1 MRTALALLILLL
13 ATTLNCSAK
22 DLSDWAEVQKLKT
35 GTEVLVVDTS
45 GNRVDGYVTSVSQNE
60 LRVNA
65 MAGNQPGLLS
75 PAVFARAVVG
85 EVYKVG
91 KKYDRRLGA
100 KNLILASGVGLL
112 GGIAIGAA
120 VDQAH
125 PSIEDPGQGK
135 LVGGILGFFAG
146 PAVLAGSRAILSA
159 LHRTKLIYKAQM
171 SQRQRIE
178 PDNFSDLCQHQ
189 PTLAVRTESGFAE
202 RAET

>member
-1 MRTALALLILLL
+1 MRTALAVLILLL
-13 ATTLNCSAK
+13 ATTLNSSAK
-22 DLSDWAEVQKLKT
+22 DLSNWAEVQKLKA
-35 GTEVLVVDTS
+35 GTEILVVDTF

-65 MAGNQPGLLS
+65 LAGNQPGLLS

-125 PSIEDPGQGK
+125 PSSEDPGQGK
-135 LVGGILGFFAG
+135 LVGGVLGFFAG
-146 PAVLAGSRAILSA
+146 PAVLAGGRAILSA
-159 LHRTKLIYKAQM
+159 LHRTKLIYKSPNATTAK
-171 SQRQRIE
+171 
-178 PDNFSDLCQHQ
+178 DW
-189 PTLAVRTESGFAE
+189 TG
-202 RAET
+202 